1 MVRANQNMNIAL
13 SPLNMSPNNY
23 LRKQELKQQTETNQK
38 KADKPQGAIKI
49 LDQDCLGK
57 KPKPDAKA
65 TQQQVKG
72 KENQAKR
79 GNATK

>member
-1 MVRANQNMNIAL
+1 
-13 SPLNMSPNNY
+13 MSPNNY
-23 LRKQELKQQTETNQK
+23 LRKQELMQQADPGQK
-38 KADKPQGAIKI
+38 KAEKPKGAIKI

-57 KPKPDAKA
+57 KPKADGKA

-79 GNATK
+79 GNAAR